1 MPLDAAVAGA
11 VYATAMG
18 SRAAV
23 HGRATGLVL
32 ALALAIPAVA
42 AAAIV
47 PDVADAPAGA
57 HAIEQLPAKASEVI
71 EHVGDQDWY
80 SILGRN
86 ADDSVNAV
94 FVRVLQTKCT
104 TPLRVALFNPE
115 QRWMRTAPATPG
127 RVATVL
133 LPGLPSRYLLRVSP
147 AEPTEPHCAG
157 LEYEVTYVTTD
168 PPEPDTSAT
177 RCIVARARRIDAE
190 DRLKML
196 QTARPK
202 YRPDSRPRYDR
213 YVARAKSALAAARRD
228 VERHCG

>member
-1 MPLDAAVAGA
+1 M
-11 VYATAMG
+11 
-18 SRAAV
+18 

-147 AEPTEPHCAG
+147 RADGAVLRRARVRGHVRHDRSARARQ
-157 LEYEVTYVTTD
+157 
-168 PPEPDTSAT
+168 SAT

-213 YVARAKSALAAARRD
+213 YVARPSPRWPGRGSPRRRAPRLR
-228 VERHCG
+228 V